1 MARTTC
7 HIYRLGQLFPPNDE
21 YAATVARLCLL
32 WEDFITAAGGG
43 ASASIPDMDG
53 NSPQWRRFYFLRNS
67 IGTLHE
73 IRKAVHHLQTQ
84 QEFKDALSRQPQADR
99 ISFQESCGKLV
110 EREDLIKD
118 LRDKIAGGHVLQ
130 YAVREGLNKMDS
142 EMHGMIKTGR
152 HYGDIRFRFAHG
164 LALETMFPGHT
175 DKNADTEIESLLVP
189 IGDATHHALRI
200 IEFVFSIYTK
210 ERRVSPL

>member
-1 MARTTC
+1 MARTTY

-73 IRKAVHHLQTQ
+73 IRKAVYHLQTQ
-84 QEFKDALSRQPQADR
+84 REFKDALSIQPQDDR
-99 ISFQESCGKLV
+99 ISFQESYKKLA
-110 EREDLIKD
+110 EHENLIKD
-118 LRDKIAGGHVLQ
+118 LRNKIAGGHVLQ
-130 YAVREGLNKMDS
+130 QAVREGLNKMDS
-142 EMHGMIKTGR
+142 EMKGMIKTGK
-152 HYGDIRFRFAHG
+152 HYGDIRFKFAHE

-175 DKNADTEIESLLVP
+175 EKDVDREIESLLAP
-189 IGDATHHALRI
+189 IGNAMDHALRI

-210 ERRVSPL
+210 ERRISPV